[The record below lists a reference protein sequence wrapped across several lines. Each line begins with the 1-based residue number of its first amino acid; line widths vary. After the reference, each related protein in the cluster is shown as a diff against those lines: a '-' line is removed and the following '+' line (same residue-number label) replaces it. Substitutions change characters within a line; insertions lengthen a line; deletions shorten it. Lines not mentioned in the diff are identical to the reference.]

1 MADSAKSVNG
11 NGVKTSQKKRNY
23 WFRKYVISLVVFVFG
38 IYFAKNLVGGDTL
51 LDWIMSTI
59 VAGIFGL
66 VNFAWWKGREGGVD
80 EAGKELIRIISCSN
94 ESMFEPGR
102 EAGAT
107 EYYITDDPFK

>member
-80 EAGKELIRIISCSN
+80 EAGKEIMEMLEEERRREEPPVMGN
-94 ESMFEPGR
+94 EVS
-102 EAGAT
+102 
-107 EYYITDDPFK
+107 TDWCIYD

>member
-11 NGVKTSQKKRNY
+11 NGVKTSQKKRSY
-23 WFRKYVISLVVFVFG
+23 WFRKYVISLVIFVFG

-80 EAGKELIRIISCSN
+80 EAGKELMEMLEEEWRREEPPVMGN
-94 ESMFEPGR
+94 EVS
-102 EAGAT
+102 
-107 EYYITDDPFK
+107 TDWCIYD

>member
-1 MADSAKSVNG
+1 VGKLSSM
-11 NGVKTSQKKRNY
+11 KREAPHFNEE
-23 WFRKYVISLVVFVFG
+23 RRSH
-38 IYFAKNLVGGDTL
+38 
-51 LDWIMSTI
+51 WIMSTI

-66 VNFAWWKGREGGVD
+66 VIFAWWKGREGGVD